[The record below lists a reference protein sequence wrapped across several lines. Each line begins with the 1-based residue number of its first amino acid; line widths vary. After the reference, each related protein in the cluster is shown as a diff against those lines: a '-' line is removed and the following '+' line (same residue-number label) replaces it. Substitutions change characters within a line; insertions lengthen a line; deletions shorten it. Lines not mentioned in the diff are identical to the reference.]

1 MALTYMKM
9 DLSEIHAMANYFMPI
24 TLHPIAPTCLHT
36 SGCARQPHN
45 DWCEST
51 YAVVLCRLQTVVL
64 DSAVDPESAANKGN
78 VERWLLELE
87 AMQWKSVRTQVTLSL
102 KEYPT
107 IPREQWV
114 LHWPAQAVLGVS
126 QVNNTTMCGVLVGQR
141 CLIRLE
147 SPKRRHSTK
156 Y

>member
-1 MALTYMKM
+1 MM
-9 DLSEIHAMANYFMPI
+9 
-24 TLHPIAPTCLHT
+24 
-36 SGCARQPHN
+36 
-45 DWCEST
+45 
-51 YAVVLCRLQTVVL
+51 YAVAWCRLQTVVL

-114 LHWPAQAVLGVS
+114 LRWPAQAVLGVS
-126 QVNNTTMCGVLVGQR
+126 QVNNACQCKVLR
-141 CLIRLE
+141 
-147 SPKRRHSTK
+147 
-156 Y
+156 

>member
-1 MALTYMKM
+1 MSILDMKM
-9 DLSEIHAMANYFMPI
+9 GLSGVHAVANSCMPI
-24 TLHPIAPTCLHT
+24 TLYIIAPTSLDA

-45 DWCEST
+45 NWYEPT
-51 YAVVLCRLQTVVL
+51 YLVALYRLQTVLL
-64 DSAVDPESAANKGN
+64 DSAVDPEFAANKGN

-126 QVNNTTMCGVLVGQR
+126 QVNIMLMYGVFVR
-141 CLIRLE
+141 
-147 SPKRRHSTK
+147 
-156 Y
+156 

>member
-1 MALTYMKM
+1 
-9 DLSEIHAMANYFMPI
+9 
-24 TLHPIAPTCLHT
+24 
-36 SGCARQPHN
+36 
-45 DWCEST
+45 
-51 YAVVLCRLQTVVL
+51 QTVVL

-107 IPREQWV
+107 IPREPWV

-126 QVNNTTMCGVLVGQR
+126 QV
-141 CLIRLE
+141 
-147 SPKRRHSTK
+147 
-156 Y
+156 